1 MGDRFTLSLRA
12 YRWVAYG
19 ALATLVLIV
28 LSGAGVRLTGSGLGC
43 PSWPDCSGTFLPE
56 LSSHVWIE
64 YGNRLFSTVVGIACI
79 AAGVLAFRVR
89 PFRADLVRPALV
101 LAGGV
106 VAQGL
111 LGGLTVALDLSWPV
125 VIAHYLLSMTLL
137 VAGAVLV
144 WRVRRDARRGGAA
157 GDRSSRSPRAL
168 LVAYGGVVIVAGT
181 FATAAGP
188 HAGGAGTGDVVERLD
203 AFGAGTLKTLIH
215 LHGHMATAL
224 GVAALGLWAFARIR
238 RAGPALM
245 RALTVV
251 CLLVAAQGIVGLIQY
266 HNALPASARVGARV
280 AARRD
285 VGRARLEL
293 ARRGLARGRAG
304 ARVRGGGAHLTGV
317 MPVLALRYGLPAVL
331 VIAGFVILFTVD
343 GNLRWDGWA
352 MCVGSAGAILL
363 LNVLFR
369 FGAQGRPGARPG
381 DRGARL
387 LRRARLL
394 ARRRASDYDRS
405 LPTNSGLRCAEQTA
419 RKPSG
424 CARSCSAHDES

>member
-1 MGDRFTLSLRA
+1 MTRGMGDRLTLSLRA

-19 ALATLVLIV
+19 ALTTLVLIV

-89 PFRADLVRPALV
+89 PFRPDFVRPALV

-144 WRVRRDARRGGAA
+144 WRVRRDAPATPA
-157 GDRSSRSPRAL
+157 PSADRYITLATRA

-224 GVAALGLWAFARIR
+224 GVAALGLWVFARVR
-238 RAGPALM
+238 RTGSPLM
-245 RALTVV
+245 SALTVV

-266 HNALPASARVGARV
+266 HNALPATLVWVHAS
-280 AARRD
+280 
-285 VGRARLEL
+285 
-293 ARRGLARGRAG
+293 
-304 ARVRGGGAHLTGV
+304 
-317 MPVLALRYGLPAVL
+317 LPAVMWVVL
-331 VIAGFVILFTVD
+331 VWSWLAAGSLAAAPSSS
-343 GNLRWDGWA
+343 RA
-352 MCVGSAGAILL
+352 AAGVPA
-363 LNVLFR
+363 
-369 FGAQGRPGARPG
+369 A
-381 DRGARL
+381 
-387 LRRARLL
+387 
-394 ARRRASDYDRS
+394 
-405 LPTNSGLRCAEQTA
+405 
-419 RKPSG
+419 
-424 CARSCSAHDES
+424 